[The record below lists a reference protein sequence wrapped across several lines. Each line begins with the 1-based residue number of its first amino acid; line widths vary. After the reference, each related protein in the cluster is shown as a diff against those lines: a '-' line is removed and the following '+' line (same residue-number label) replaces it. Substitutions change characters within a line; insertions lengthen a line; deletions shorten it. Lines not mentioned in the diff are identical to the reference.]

1 MSDNDHEA
9 SYEYLCRT
17 CGHHERKHAGYPLA
31 CVVCDSHNLLRTPL
45 FREPKPGEYDIWARD
60 QHIEVLKA
68 EIDALR
74 AENAAL
80 TAEREAVE
88 KLLLDNGY
96 GGAGFASLAD
106 AIDATLGELRRLE
119 RIVGVPQPE
128 RVTWERRVEEVLT
141 QAEAA
146 EAEREAT

>member
-1 MSDNDHEA
+1 MSNNDHEA

-68 EIDALR
+68 EVERLRAEVARLEAKSKALR
-74 AENAAL
+74 AECSDLWEVIERAKDALPRYDGLYVADVAETLEILQGALDEEPNNA
-80 TAEREAVE
+80 
-88 KLLLDNGY
+88 
-96 GGAGFASLAD
+96 S
-106 AIDATLGELRRLE
+106 
-119 RIVGVPQPE
+119 
-128 RVTWERRVEEVLT
+128 
-141 QAEAA
+141 
-146 EAEREAT
+146 

>member
-1 MSDNDHEA
+1 MSNNDHEA

-68 EIDALR
+68 EVERLRADVARLEGERDRLAKECDAL
-74 AENAAL
+74 APC
-80 TAEREAVE
+80 RESLRSLYDVVTRHYDDPGSPWSLGRYDY
-88 KLLLDNGY
+88 LL
-96 GGAGFASLAD
+96 
-106 AIDATLGELRRLE
+106 
-119 RIVGVPQPE
+119 
-128 RVTWERRVEEVLT
+128 
-141 QAEAA
+141 EAA
-146 EAEREAT
+146 ESALREEPTDAD

>member
-1 MSDNDHEA
+1 MIAKDVT
-9 SYEYLCRT
+9 YLLT
-17 CGHHERKHAGYPLA
+17 EVER
-31 CVVCDSHNLLRTPL
+31 
-45 FREPKPGEYDIWARD
+45 
-60 QHIEVLKA
+60 
-68 EIDALR
+68 LR

-141 QAEAA
+141 RAEAA
-146 EAEREAT
+146 EAERDRLREALDNARVGLTGRYAPDAG